1 MEIIF
6 GRNKKEQLEPL
17 RATVT
22 GETSVF
28 RWASFSFPVLEVVYG
43 SLDPIYG
50 NKMRQDPET
59 VSVNKWGMFAHGN
72 SVSKGRAITSQV
84 SPEECWERSDR
95 EPRCKWGDQRITCR
109 SWFFPP
115 CPSQGLNPGCW
126 AWLQTSLPA
135 MPSHWPLGGVFQGI
149 ALEVVGNLFS
159 FCVYFL
165 RFNPQLCVCM
175 HIH

>member
-72 SVSKGRAITSQV
+72 SVSKGRAITSH
-84 SPEECWERSDR
+84 C
-95 EPRCKWGDQRITCR
+95 
-109 SWFFPP
+109 
-115 CPSQGLNPGCW
+115 
-126 AWLQTSLPA
+126 LQKS
-135 MPSHWPLGGVFQGI
+135 
-149 ALEVVGNLFS
+149 VGNAPIES
-159 FCVYFL
+159 HVASGET
-165 RFNPQLCVCM
+165 RG
-175 HIH
+175 